1 MSLNFFGR
9 TAPALFLAFFAA
21 NLAAQTLT
29 ITPSGPVNVGTSVT
43 FQYSDPNKAGMD
55 IVVTATGG
63 TPATD
68 DVVVIHLDADGK
80 GSGTWTARNWRK
92 AYINAPGC
100 AEQRLLINQTP
111 KP

>member
-1 MSLNFFGR
+1 MSLNLFGR

-43 FQYSDPNKAGMD
+43 FQYSDPSKAGMD

-63 TPATD
+63 VPATTD
-68 DVVVIHLDADGK
+68 AVVIHLDADGK
-80 GSGTWTARNWRK
+80 GSGTWTVKNWRK

-100 AEQRLLINQTP
+100 VEQRLMINQTP